1 MISARHLLKML
12 KITPFQVLTRSDC
25 QDWEPFQHFFFQV
38 LGTICPIK
46 QQQHKLITLFS
57 WLISASCSLVLPLS
71 ARLAFSVSE
80 RSFSS
85 PLPSTGETLPSTA
98 PLPKGNRPRPFAEII
113 GILDHTNVMFAQRCY
128 IKQYLFFGMSWSKT
142 LTFFCRFF
150 GRHAAALINL
160 LGNSISANLS
170 VHGASL
176 YPAPLTLRSGDS
188 FLLSLTF
195 FG

>member
-1 MISARHLLKML
+1 M
-12 KITPFQVLTRSDC
+12 
-25 QDWEPFQHFFFQV
+25 
-38 LGTICPIK
+38 
-46 QQQHKLITLFS
+46 QQQRKQRQQLITLFS

-71 ARLAFSVSE
+71 AHLAFSVSE

-85 PLPSTGETLPSTA
+85 PLPSTGETLPSTGETLPSAA
-98 PLPKGNRPRPFAEII
+98 PLPKGSRPRPFAEII
-113 GILDHTNVMFAQRCY
+113 GILDQTNVMFAQRCY
-128 IKQYLFFGMSWSKT
+128 IKQYLFFGMSWSKI

-150 GRHAAALINL
+150 GRHMAALINL
-160 LGNSISANLS
+160 LGNSKSENLS